1 MIKIIKEGTRK
12 VAKCEYCGCEFS
24 YEDEDIQHLEV
35 GRYNEWELV
44 RGIKHG
50 YKKYVVCP
58 QCKKELVVEQTR
70 AN

>member
-24 YEDEDIQHLEV
+24 YEDIQHV
-35 GRYNEWELV
+35 
-44 RGIKHG
+44 KHG
-50 YKKYVVCP
+50 YMTYVVCP